1 MQILLSLMKG
11 IQVPV
16 ILLFQIVVIQC
27 DIFIG
32 GGKDHRINAVALIQ
46 VPWFQSGYLKRFPP

>member
-1 MQILLSLMKG
+1 MSRLMQILLSLMKG

-32 GGKDHRINAVALIQ
+32 GGVKITESMQ
-46 VPWFQSGYLKRFPP
+46 